1 MINSN
6 NNPYS
11 LPSQYIIENDDI
23 LNIDFYG
30 NKNKVGVTTKKY
42 EELSNICDKYYNK
55 LVELGAITPP
65 KTQEQIIQEQTQLMQ
80 QMINQMAQMKQEI
93 EVLKNAKSTDVITN
107 DGLKSST
114 IKQAP
119 ASVGTSKPNGSKRE

>member
-65 KTQEQIIQEQTQLMQ
+65 KTQEQIIQEQTQLMHE
-80 QMINQMAQMKQEI
+80 MINQMAQMKQEI
-93 EVLKNAKSTDVITN
+93 EVLKNAKSTNVITDN
-107 DGLKSST
+107 GAKSTTSEQT
-114 IKQAP
+114 P
-119 ASVGTSKPNGSKRE
+119 TSVGTSKPNGTKR

>member
-80 QMINQMAQMKQEI
+80 QMINQMAQMM
-93 EVLKNAKSTDVITN
+93 
-107 DGLKSST
+107 GLNSQQSS
-114 IKQAP
+114 KLQQ
-119 ASVGTSKPNGSKRE
+119 

>member
-1 MINSN
+1 MITSN

-30 NKNKVGVTTKKY
+30 DKNKVGVTNKKF
-42 EELSNICDKYYNK
+42 EELSAICDKYYNK

-80 QMINQMAQMKQEI
+80 QMISQMAQMKQEI
-93 EVLKNAKSTDVITN
+93 EVLKNDKSANVIPNDRAKSP
-107 DGLKSST
+107 T
-114 IKQAP
+114 IEQAP
-119 ASVGTSKPNGSKRE
+119 ASMGASKPDGKKRQ